1 MSQYMSIGKVSKLK
15 NVSIK
20 SLRYY
25 DQIGIL
31 KPAFVNT
38 ETNYRYYTEG
48 QLYLLDAITV
58 CIKLGIPLKDLNNYV
73 NKDSINLQKL
83 LYDGKILAEQKILEI
98 HSCLGALQETL
109 QKMGSSVTGMA
120 KIPAS
125 RSGIL
130 LPDGFY
136 QSTVAQRCLLTVP
149 LEEMDT
155 PKYYGQHILKL
166 FVTAQQAG
174 ITATYP
180 SGILHEYR
188 DGIYLRHMF
197 LTVNTESAQTLLQ
210 SIPFG
215 TSASGKPLLQR
226 PSSHAQ
232 GSVSDAFTETTVP
245 DHIAAEPADS
255 VSETI
260 LDAAGNTFRLL
271 PEGNYA
277 CRRISTHM
285 ADFSSVREEMKEVL
299 KEQDFCIIETDTLSE
314 QNKKDGYAFE
324 LEYFIRI

>member
-38 ETNYRYYTEG
+38 ETNYRYYTEN

-73 NKDSINLQKL
+73 EKDSINLQKL

-98 HSCLGALQETL
+98 HNCLSTLQDTL
-109 QKMGSSVTGMA
+109 QKMGSSVTGLA
-120 KIPAS
+120 KIPES
-125 RSGIL
+125 HSGIM

-136 QSTVAQRCLLTVP
+136 HNTIKKRDLLTVP

-155 PKYYGQHILKL
+155 PKYYGQYILRL
-166 FVTAQQAG
+166 FVTAQQSG
-174 ITATYP
+174 ITVAYP
-180 SGILHEYR
+180 SGILHEYI
-188 DGIYLRHMF
+188 DGVYNRHMF
-197 LTVNTESAQTLLQ
+197 LTVSAKPAKRTALD
-210 SIPFG
+210 S
-215 TSASGKPLLQR
+215 SGI
-226 PSSHAQ
+226 
-232 GSVSDAFTETTVP
+232 AFRT
-245 DHIAAEPADS
+245 
-255 VSETI
+255 
-260 LDAAGNTFRLL
+260 L
-271 PEGNYA
+271 PEGDYA

-285 ADFSSVREEMKEVL
+285 SDFESVRNEMKEVL
-299 KEQDFCIIETDTLSE
+299 KGQDFCIIETDTLSE
-314 QNKKDGYAFE
+314 QNRKDGYAFE
-324 LEYFIRI
+324 LEYCL

>member
-38 ETNYRYYTEG
+38 ETNYRYYTKD

-73 NKDSINLQKL
+73 ENDSINLQKL

-98 HSCLGALQETL
+98 HNCLGTLQETL
-109 QKMGSSVTGMA
+109 QNIGSSVSGMA
-120 KIPAS
+120 KIPES
-125 RSGIL
+125 KSGIL

-136 QSTVAQRCLLTVP
+136 HSVVDERRLLTVS
-149 LEEMDT
+149 LDELDT

-166 FVTAQQAG
+166 FVTAQQHG
-174 ITATYP
+174 IAASYP
-180 SGILHEYR
+180 SGVLHEYK
-188 DGIYLRHMF
+188 DGIYSRYMF
-197 LTVNTESAQTLLQ
+197 LTVTGDSTEQEAQADNSPELIRIL
-210 SIPFG
+210 P
-215 TSASGKPLLQR
+215 
-226 PSSHAQ
+226 Q
-232 GSVSDAFTETTVP
+232 GD
-245 DHIAAEPADS
+245 
-255 VSETI
+255 
-260 LDAAGNTFRLL
+260 
-271 PEGNYA
+271 YA

-285 ADFSSVREEMKEVL
+285 SDFDSVKEEMKEVL
-299 KEQDFCIIETDTLSE
+299 KDENFCIIETDTLSE
-314 QNKKDGYAFE
+314 QNKKDDYPFE
-324 LEYFIRI
+324 LECEISRQRT